1 VKVAGIKMA
10 NESSITISKQEAW
23 KVLDALEAYKKDY
36 SVNAAANKVIESVSK
51 KLKNFV
57 HNDK

>member
-1 VKVAGIKMA
+1 MA

>member
-1 VKVAGIKMA
+1 MSNNSTI
-10 NESSITISKQEAW
+10 EISKQEAW
-23 KVLDALEAYKKDY
+23 KVLDALDAYKKDY

-51 KLKNFV
+51 KLKKFV